1 MASLKGTPVKFKKKT
16 DEDVFTDGIIF
27 ATKGNDLVV
36 IKGDDDLKYYR
47 DPSEV
52 IMQNGMTISKL
63 LGNVKSSGKIVPSTN
78 TSSTSEHRLITPPK
92 IFSIND
98 RFRFLENMVKMV
110 INQTAV
116 SMIITGEG
124 GLGKTYTVRRVLENK
139 GQVEDS
145 DFIMVKGFATAR
157 GLYRTLYENSDK
169 LIVFDDC
176 DEVLNNDVAKNLLK
190 GALDS
195 YDTRM
200 INWIVNKESEDLPS
214 KFEFTGQIIF
224 ISNKSQE
231 NIEQAILSRSMSVD
245 LSMTL
250 FDKIE
255 RMKAILPNL
264 KSHVSL
270 QAKEECLALVDKY
283 KEVCFDLNLR
293 TLIKTIDIR
302 MDAENG
308 QDWEDMAIYAMTST
322 VS

>member
-200 INWIVNKESEDLPS
+200 INWIVNKE
-214 KFEFTGQIIF
+214 
-224 ISNKSQE
+224 

-270 QAKEECLALVDKY
+270 EAKEECLALVDKY